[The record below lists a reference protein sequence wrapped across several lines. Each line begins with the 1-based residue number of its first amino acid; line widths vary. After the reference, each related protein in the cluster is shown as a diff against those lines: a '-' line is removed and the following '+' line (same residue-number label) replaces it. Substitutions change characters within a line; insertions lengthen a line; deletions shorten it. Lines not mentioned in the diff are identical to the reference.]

1 MVNFQIFEKEGKF
14 CNTQKKKK
22 KKKKKKKTKKKH
34 KETCRLNSTA
44 NQLNSFYIENSH
56 H

>member
-22 KKKKKKKTKKKH
+22 KSKKKKNKH

>member
-22 KKKKKKKTKKKH
+22 AKQKKTNIKKP
-34 KETCRLNSTA
+34 A
-44 NQLNSFYIENSH
+44 D
-56 H
+56 

>member
-22 KKKKKKKTKKKH
+22 KQNKKKQT
-34 KETCRLNSTA
+34 
-44 NQLNSFYIENSH
+44 
-56 H
+56 

>member
-14 CNTQKKKK
+14 CNTQKKKS
-22 KKKKKKKTKKKH
+22 KTKKNKH

>member
-14 CNTQKKKK
+14 CNTQKKKQPY
-22 KKKKKKKTKKKH
+22 KKTN

-44 NQLNSFYIENSH
+44 NQLTSFYTENSH

>member
-22 KKKKKKKTKKKH
+22 KQNKKKQK

>member
-22 KKKKKKKTKKKH
+22 SKTKKTNIK
-34 KETCRLNSTA
+34 KPA
-44 NQLNSFYIENSH
+44 D
-56 H
+56 

>member
-22 KKKKKKKTKKKH
+22 KAKQKKTKERNLPIEFHGK
-34 KETCRLNSTA
+34 STK
-44 NQLNSFYIENSH
+44 
-56 H
+56 

>member
-22 KKKKKKKTKKKH
+22 KAKQKKTNIKKP
-34 KETCRLNSTA
+34 A
-44 NQLNSFYIENSH
+44 D
-56 H
+56 

>member
-22 KKKKKKKTKKKH
+22 KSKTKKNKH

>member
-1 MVNFQIFEKEGKF
+1 MVNFL
-14 CNTQKKKK
+14 TLKKKK
-22 KKKKKKKTKKKH
+22 KSKTKKNKH